1 MEYPMQQLNAKQVQ
15 QVAGA
20 GILTTTV
27 KTGAQAGAALA
38 TGLYNAG
45 VIAGTPVVKATTTV
59 LKVLI

>member
-1 MEYPMQQLNAKQVQ
+1 MQQLNQKQVQ

-45 VIAGTPVVKATTTV
+45 VIVGTPLVKTGSAL

>member
-1 MEYPMQQLNAKQVQ
+1 MQQLNQKQVQ

-20 GILTTTV
+20 GILTNTV
-27 KTGAQAGAALA
+27 KTGAQAGVALG

-45 VIAGTPVVKATTTV
+45 VIVGTPVVKATTSI